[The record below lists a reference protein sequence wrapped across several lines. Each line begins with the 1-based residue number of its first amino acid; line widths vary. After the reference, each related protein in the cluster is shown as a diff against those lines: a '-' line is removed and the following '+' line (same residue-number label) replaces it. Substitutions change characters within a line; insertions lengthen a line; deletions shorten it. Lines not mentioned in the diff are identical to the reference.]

1 MAWTKDFL
9 KSSNSRLTYMGI
21 MIASMALAGE
31 ISEAAEAPQ
40 ATADAYAQLVT
51 TYCRDPR
58 RATREETIATH
69 RAILAWCMGKTAGL
83 CAVN

>member
-1 MAWTKDFL
+1 MKRSPW
-9 KSSNSRLTYMGI
+9 RLSYLAM
-21 MIASMALAGE
+21 MVASMALAGE
-31 ISEAAEAPQ
+31 GNENETPQ
-40 ATADAYAQLVT
+40 MAADAYSQLVT

-83 CAVN
+83 CAIN